1 MARFD
6 VYLTGGG
13 DYVLDVQT
21 DLIPPVG
28 TRLVVPLMP
37 VAAAPTAIG
46 KLHPIFEIDGR
57 RLVMATHLMGA
68 VPLRLLGRPVARAW
82 DRYDEIVAAI
92 DMIFLGF

>member
-6 VYLTGGG
+6 VYLTGSG
-13 DYVLDVQT
+13 DYLLDVQT
-21 DLIPPVG
+21 DLIPPLG

-37 VAAAPTAIG
+37 NAGVPNAIG
-46 KLHPIFEIDGR
+46 RLHPIFEVDGN

-68 VPLRLLGRPVARAW
+68 VPVRQLGQRVGRLW
-82 DRYDEIVAAI
+82 DRYDDIVAAI